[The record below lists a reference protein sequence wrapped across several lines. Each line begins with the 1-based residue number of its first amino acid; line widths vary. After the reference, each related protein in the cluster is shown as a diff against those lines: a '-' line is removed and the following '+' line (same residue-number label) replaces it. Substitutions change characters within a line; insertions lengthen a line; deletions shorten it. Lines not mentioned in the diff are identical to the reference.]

1 MTIVYMYDRQ
11 YIPYP
16 SPSSS
21 SSSLLPYSPSLLPWN
36 SSPPSLD
43 YVFLSERPAI
53 STSPVFIPI
62 WKVTLLTNIE
72 GSNWLMGLV
81 TKGHLTSGQAYKELT
96 TIFFFAPAGQTSPYQ
111 NTYIIFSQPVCLA
124 TPRSPHIQESST
136 STGWSTKTSLHSPK
150 GPGSELRQSMR
161 YSIPST
167 HISSLS
173 TQTQLYPPTAQ
184 AARVVPG

>member
-43 YVFLSERPAI
+43 SVFLSERPAI

-62 WKVTLLTNIE
+62 WKVTLLTKIE
-72 GSNWLMGLV
+72 WSNWLMGHMTQGAPLV
-81 TKGHLTSGQAYKELT
+81 ALFHTKKGHSGMAHISVDAYYKAVIHMNEGAYVILTKKALV
-96 TIFFFAPAGQTSPYQ
+96 A
-111 NTYIIFSQPVCLA
+111 FSQRQP
-124 TPRSPHIQESST
+124 
-136 STGWSTKTSLHSPK
+136 TKNRHTLKVNLHSVH
-150 GPGSELRQSMR
+150 L
-161 YSIPST
+161 
-167 HISSLS
+167 SL
-173 TQTQLYPPTAQ
+173 
-184 AARVVPG
+184 